1 MSEKLGEYLEKK
13 KLIEEKEQFFLEQME
28 KASKLVKEEKFEEG
42 VQLYMS
48 LVPVAEDM
56 KWADKVAT
64 IKDLVYQ
71 AREKEKKSAVESQQK
86 LTLQEK
92 KAREKLVYN
101 EALDLMGRASEYFT
115 KKYYE
120 DALNLYK
127 ECLPKLK
134 EIDAT
139 REIKIVEESINQCDA
154 KIKSLKMKEDLKQH
168 AKEEEDKYIAQREKE
183 LQGTSS
189 APDLGD
195 YFVKKKI
202 AEEKEQFFIEQMEKA
217 SKLVGEAKFEDGI
230 QLYSSLIPVAE
241 DLKWADKV
249 VILKDLINDAR
260 EKEKKHAAT
269 SQQKL
274 TIQEKKAREKLVY
287 NEALDLMGRAS
298 ELFNKKNYEDAL
310 KIYKESLPKLKEIA
324 AHREIG
330 VVEDSINQ
338 CEVRIKELKK
348 REELKQQAK
357 DKTAQAITQRQQE
370 IEPVRAKEAE
380 RVKALHEKKAR
391 EGAIIDEAMALL
403 DKANLALKEA
413 GSPNFVSVDAKRAR
427 YNESIQLYQE
437 ARDKFTEAGW
447 TAEAEKVNAT
457 AEGIKK
463 ERDASV
469 DALAKK
475 LAASKEKY
483 AAAKEPVI
491 TPPSLAKADAM
502 STEIM
507 QKKLEQKQKR
517 DAAFSAL
524 EDAGKALDDFE
535 KKPKILGGQL
545 YKENEY
551 PEIARLYRKALGL
564 FKEAGWINEAIK
576 IEESLEILRKKE
588 QDFLVEKEMFE
599 KSQAEK
605 SKAEGRKAPALDER
619 QAAALKRL
627 QRENII
633 TTKLE
638 EKKKAERAAREEI
651 DRTLDEALR
660 FFKKEEL
667 TLAEQAYEKA
677 HELMVTYGWANE
689 AASVLDT
696 IKMIREKRAQREK
709 MLMKIE
715 RAVDE
720 TGSYTRG
727 VEQLSET
734 MGLVQEQER
743 QQSEAEKQAA
753 MEKKKHS
760 KELEEKYFDVLAK
773 AQDLLKHRDYDGAIN
788 VYKEALAIAEEL
800 EWSSQIR
807 DVKDFI
813 NAAQEKRGQDQLR
826 AMKIEETKR
835 EQEIASQ
842 FARTSAPDVAK
853 DKKTEAAE
861 APLSPRQREKLV
873 GDEAYEIID
882 EGNKLHKAG
891 KRVEAIEA
899 YQKAIE
905 KFKSIGWNREQEA
918 VVSQIQKVQKE
929 IDEERQTISKQQEA
943 AKTNLAYDAINE
955 AEKCLRERQTDAA
968 LARYEKAIEIFES
981 VGWAKEAAM
990 IRQQVETVKADQAK
1004 KLVADTASTEQA
1016 RIDKA
1021 FALIDEAKKYQRDK
1035 KIFKAVEFA
1044 NQALDIFKGLGEK
1057 WAREIAQ
1064 VQKFAAELEQE
1075 KARKEELIKKLK
1087 TGNI

>member
-13 KLIEEKEQFFLEQME
+13 KLTEEKEQFFLEQME
-28 KASKLVKEEKFEEG
+28 KASKLVKEANFEEG
-42 VQLYMS
+42 IQLYTS
-48 LVPVAEDM
+48 LIPVAEEM
-56 KWADKVAT
+56 KWADKVTT
-64 IKDLVYQ
+64 IKDLIYQ
-71 AREKEKKSAVESQQK
+71 AREKEKKVAAESQLK

-92 KAREKLVYN
+92 KAREKLIYN
-101 EALDLMGRASEYFT
+101 EALDLMGRASEYFN

-120 DALNLYK
+120 DALAAYK

-139 REIKIVEESINQCDA
+139 REIGIVEESINQCEA
-154 KIKSLKMKEDLKQH
+154 KIKALKMKEELKQKT
-168 AKEEEDKYIAQREKE
+168 KEEEEKYLAQREKE

-189 APDLGD
+189 GPGLGD
-195 YFVKKKI
+195 YFVKKKV
-202 AEEKEQFFIEQMEKA
+202 AEEKEQFFLEEMEKA
-217 SKLVGEAKFEDGI
+217 SRFITDARFNEGI
-230 QLYSSLIPVAE
+230 QIYNSLIPVAE
-241 DLKWADKV
+241 ELKWADKV

-260 EKEKKHAAT
+260 EKEKKHAVI
-269 SQQKL
+269 SQQQL
-274 TIQEKKAREKLVY
+274 TIQEKKAREKQVY
-287 NEALDLMGRAS
+287 NEALDLMERAS
-298 ELFNKKNYEDAL
+298 DLFKKKNYDDAL
-310 KIYKESLPKLKEIA
+310 KIYRESLQKLKGIGA
-324 AHREIG
+324 TREIG

-338 CEVRIKELKK
+338 CEARIKELKK

-357 DKTAQAITQRQQE
+357 EETERTISQRQQE
-370 IEPVRAKEAE
+370 IEPAKAKEAE
-380 RVKALHEKKAR
+380 RIKALQEKKAR
-391 EGAIIDEAMALL
+391 ETAIIDEAMALL

-427 YNESIQLYQE
+427 YNESIQLYQD
-437 ARDKFTEAGW
+437 ARDKFLEAGW

-463 ERDASV
+463 ERDAGV
-469 DALAKK
+469 EALAKK
-475 LAASKEKY
+475 LAASKDKY
-483 AAAKEPVI
+483 AAAKEPII
-491 TPPSLAKADAM
+491 TPPSQVKADAM

-545 YKENEY
+545 FKENEY
-551 PEIARLYRKALGL
+551 PEIIRLYRKALGL
-564 FKEAGWINEAIK
+564 FKEAGWISEAVK
-576 IEESLEILRKKE
+576 IEESIEILRKKE
-588 QDFLVEKEMFE
+588 RDFLIEKEAFEQSQVEK
-599 KSQAEK
+599 A
-605 SKAEGRKAPALDER
+605 KAEGKTTTELDGR

-627 QRENII
+627 QRENVIA
-633 TTKLE
+633 TKLE
-638 EKKKAERAAREEI
+638 EKKKAEKAARDEI
-651 DRTLDEALR
+651 DRTLDEALK

-677 HELMVTYGWANE
+677 HALMVAHGWANE

-753 MEKKKHS
+753 IEQKRHIKA
-760 KELEEKYFDVLAK
+760 LEAKYLDVLAK
-773 AQDLLKHRDYDGAIN
+773 SQELMKNRDYDGAVG

-800 EWSSQIR
+800 NWISQIQ
-807 DVKDFI
+807 DVKDLI
-813 NAAQEKRGQDQLR
+813 VAAQEKRDQER
-826 AMKIEETKR
+826 ARAAKIEATKR
-835 EQEIASQ
+835 EQEIMSII
-842 FARTSAPDVAK
+842 ARTSAPDVVK

-861 APLSPRQREKLV
+861 TPLSPRQREKLI

-882 EGNKLHKAG
+882 EGNRLHKAG

-918 VVSQIQKVQKE
+918 VVSQIKKVQKE
-929 IDEERQTISKQQEA
+929 IDDEQQNVSKQQEA
-943 AKTNLAYDAINE
+943 AKTKLAYDAINE
-955 AEKCLRERQTDAA
+955 AEKCLRERQIEDA
-968 LARYEKAIEIFES
+968 LACYEKAIGIFES

-990 IRQQVETVKADQAK
+990 IRQQVETVKAEQAR

-1044 NQALDIFKGLGEK
+1044 NQALDIFKGLGDK
-1057 WAREIAQ
+1057 WAREITQ

-1075 KARKEELIKKLK
+1075 KQRKEELIKKLK
-1087 TGNI
+1087 TGEL